1 MTPSTTS
8 RPKLTAAWDK
18 THERV
23 VGGKRPSPP
32 PAVEDQ
38 NDAPAPPPPPAP
50 KMERTEFK
58 VLNIRIPKD
67 VHKTLRRIS
76 IDTEQSLQS
85 IVIQALAQYAQKRAE
100 EV

>member
-8 RPKLTAAWDK
+8 RPKLTTAWDK

-32 PAVEDQ
+32 AAGEEQ
-38 NDAPAPPPPPAP
+38 NDAPATPPASAP

-67 VHKTLRRIS
+67 VHKMLRRIS

>member
-8 RPKLTAAWDK
+8 RPKLTTAWDK

-23 VGGKRPSPP
+23 VGGKRPGP
-32 PAVEDQ
+32 PAAGEEQ
-38 NDAPAPPPPPAP
+38 NDAATPPASAP
-50 KMERTEFK
+50 KTERTEFK

-67 VHKTLRRIS
+67 VHKMLRRIS

-85 IVIQALAQYAQKRAE
+85 IVVQALAQYAQKRAE

>member
-32 PAVEDQ
+32 AGGEDQ
-38 NDAPAPPPPPAP
+38 NDAPATAPAP
-50 KMERTEFK
+50 KTERTQFK

-76 IDTEQSLQS
+76 IETEQSLQS

>member
-32 PAVEDQ
+32 AVGEEQ
-38 NDAPAPPPPPAP
+38 NDAPATPPASAP
-50 KMERTEFK
+50 KTEQTEFK

-67 VHKTLRRIS
+67 VHKMLRRIS

-100 EV
+100 

>member
-32 PAVEDQ
+32 AGGDQ
-38 NDAPAPPPPPAP
+38 DDAPATVR
-50 KMERTEFK
+50 KTERTEFK

-76 IDTEQSLQS
+76 IETEQSLQS